1 MENMKCL
8 MNWGQIQCFSTYRH
22 QKWLVKQQTS
32 PQRQAHQRQAPL
44 RVAESQIARPKELTD
59 L

>member
-1 MENMKCL
+1 
-8 MNWGQIQCFSTYRH
+8 MNWGQIFSTYRH

-44 RVAESQIARPKELTD
+44 RVAKSQNARPKEWTCGWSLERETRN
-59 L
+59 

>member
-22 QKWLVKQQTS
+22 QKWLVKQPTNHT
-32 PQRQAHQRQAPL
+32 QRL
-44 RVAESQIARPKELTD
+44 TESQNARPKEWTCGWSLERETRN
-59 L
+59 